1 MESRYKKYEPI
12 FGSWYI
18 KKKIGQGATGVVL
31 LIERNDLG
39 TVYRSALKCIT
50 VPQNEDEIKTIKS
63 NGLTDMDVKNYYSSF
78 MDRIKSELTNM
89 ARLKG
94 NSNVVNYEDH
104 IIIPHEDGI
113 GWDILIRMEL
123 LQPLLEYHEEKPLDE
138 SDVIKLGIDMCKAL
152 ELCGNNGIIHR
163 DVKPENMFMSPNG
176 DFKLGDFGISRTLEE
191 TRVGLSRKGT
201 FTYMAP
207 EVFKGE
213 PYGQR
218 SDIYSLGLVLYK
230 FLNGGRNAFLPGP
243 DEPLIYQ
250 DNDRAFFRRMSGAM
264 LPPPRD
270 GSERLKSIVLKAC
283 SYIAKERYNSAAE
296 MCDDLKELAYE
307 MDKGTIDGV
316 GSTKDGGFDAKD
328 SSDRKNAS
336 DDRQTEVAGASTSV
350 KPKRRSKRL
359 ILIIAAALLVAAG
372 IVAYAMV
379 PKEITGITGIN
390 ETERVYLG
398 DSKSFGYAI
407 EPDWFKDEK
416 ISFESDNEKVMKV
429 DEAGRITGVRIGS
442 AVLKLQAKDYKKEVH
457 VSVVP
462 KVKDIRGIKLKLS
475 LEEGDSYRLKA
486 KLLPEKFAKEPVT
499 YSSSD
504 KTVAKVSKK
513 GKITARKVGKAI
525 VSVSAGGR
533 TEKIKVTVKEKVIVT
548 NDSYS
553 DADSGAN
560 NSDTNSY
567 SGSSSSDSSSSNRSS
582 SGKSSSGSGSRSK
595 SNSGSKSNSN
605 SKRNTTPYFDS
616 DDDEYFDSER

>member
-1 MESRYKKYEPI
+1 M
-12 FGSWYI
+12 
-18 KKKIGQGATGVVL
+18 VL

-336 DDRQTEVAGASTSV
+336 DDRQTKKHKEILNGEKPNDENQHGAKPLQAEAEGALSAV

-359 ILIIAAALLVAAG
+359 ILIIVAALLVAAG

-462 KVKDIRGIKLKLS
+462 KVKDIRGIKPKLS

-499 YSSSD
+499 YSSSN

-513 GKITARKVGKAI
+513 GKITARKAGKAI

-560 NSDTNSY
+560 HSDTNSY
-567 SGSSSSDSSSSNRSS
+567 SDSSSSGSSSSNRSS
-582 SGKSSSGSGSRSK
+582 SGK

-605 SKRNTTPYFDS
+605 SKRSTTPYFDS